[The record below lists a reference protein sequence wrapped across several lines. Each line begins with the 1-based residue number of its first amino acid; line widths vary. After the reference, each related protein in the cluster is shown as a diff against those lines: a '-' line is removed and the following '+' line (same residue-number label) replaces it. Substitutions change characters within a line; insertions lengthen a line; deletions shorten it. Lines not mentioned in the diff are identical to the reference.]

1 MEVDVVHLVLG
12 LQVVVSL
19 ADGGAVEGVGLN
31 DVCPAFQVLD
41 VDGLDDVWAGQHQDV
56 IVTLQLIRVVLVAV
70 RTEVSLLQLVSL
82 NHGAHGAVNVRD
94 ALAEQLV
101 HLIKDGALLQGLL
114 VGLVLRHGGQVRIRG
129 QGVKVSGLGVDF
141 GAELDSWRA
150 RVDLL
155 HSCGVA
161 LGLQRSGVLHHALSG
176 VVTPVQQHILN
187 ELQQLLVNLLIHIL
201 LHLCGVHDAHVHARL
216 ACVVQ
221 EGRVEATAHSLVAAE
236 AEGDV
241 GHAPADLG
249 ARAHAL
255 DLPRGADKV
264 HGIVVVLS
272 HAGADGQ
279 DIGVKDD
286 ILWVEA
292 HFLHQQLVGTLAN
305 ADLLCAGGGLA
316 LLIERHD
323 HHSSPMALDGV
334 GLLQERLHALLQAD
348 AVHNALALAAL
359 QACLH
364 NGKLG
369 AVDHEGHLADLGVCD
384 Q

>member
-1 MEVDVVHLVLG
+1 MCHRLLHH
-12 LQVVVSL
+12 
-19 ADGGAVEGVGLN
+19 AR
-31 DVCPAFQVLD
+31 
-41 VDGLDDVWAGQHQDV
+41 GLDDLRQEHLASAEQVAHHIHAIHEGALDD
-56 IVTLQLIRVVLVAV
+56 LQRLLVLAARARLLRVLHRKLV
-70 RTEVSLLQLVSL
+70 
-82 NHGAHGAVNVRD
+82 D
-94 ALAEQLV
+94 ALDEPISQ
-101 HLIKDGALLQGLL
+101 ALAHKHVAPGLL
-114 VGLVLRHGGQVRIRG
+114 
-129 QGVKVSGLGVDF
+129 F
-141 GAELDSWRA
+141 FAFATAA
-150 RVDLL
+150 RDLCCTLLL

-316 LLIERHD
+316 FLIERHD
-323 HHSSPMALDGV
+323 HHSSPMALDGA
-334 GLLQERLHALLQAD
+334 GLLQEWLHALLQAD